1 MNEPARMKQTLLSLS
16 LFLVASAT
24 SAQCIPNPLYADS
37 AFGVWPDTT
46 ENFAPGMVN
55 VFYSDTLNMI
65 VPQDAGEID
74 PQFAG
79 LMLDSVRMNNISGLP
94 PGLAVACNSQTGA
107 VCTYLTGIL
116 GCGVIEGTPT
126 IEGVYPLT
134 INVTAFANVL
144 GNPVPVDYPFS
155 GYSIVIGPNT
165 VGIVE
170 EAAAMGGV
178 RNVPNPFAE
187 RTTIEFQLNRAG
199 TVTLRLFDLL
209 GAEVRSARISAKAG
223 LNRYVLNAQGLEDG
237 LYLYKLES
245 GGTSFTGRMVLS
257 R

>member
-1 MNEPARMKQTLLSLS
+1 MNRKRMKHTLLSLS
-16 LFLVASAT
+16 LVLTASAA

-46 ENFAPGMVN
+46 ENFAVGMVN

-79 LMLDSVRMNNISGLP
+79 LALDSVRLNNIAGLP
-94 PGLAVACNSQTGA
+94 PGLVVNCNSQTGA
-107 VCTYLTGIL
+107 QCTYLTGIL
-116 GCGVIEGTPT
+116 GCGSIEGTPT
-126 IEGVYPLT
+126 SEGVYPLT
-134 INVTAFANVL
+134 INVTAFANLL

-165 VGIVE
+165 VGLVE
-170 EAAAMGGV
+170 NTMTLSGV
-178 RNVPNPFAE
+178 RNVPNPFME
-187 RTTIEFQLNRAG
+187 RTTIEFQLTQPG
-199 TVTLRLFDLL
+199 SVTIRLFDLL
-209 GAEVRSARISAKAG
+209 GAEVRSLRVAGKAG
-223 LNRYVLNAQGLEDG
+223 LNRYVLNAQGLQDG
-237 LYLYKLES
+237 LYLYKLET
-245 GGTSFTGRMVLS
+245 GRTSFTGRMVVS